1 MSENIKEIFVR
12 IEYLEKLINSIQQW
26 VILTWGILA
35 VIVAVLSVTITILV
49 KKWVD
54 KKVEEELPKA
64 IEANPPILYFTGMLN
79 KISTTRDDKN
89 NWHTKARIELD
100 CKKFKLK
107 ALNFPVE
114 LNLYYVESRNFKDII
129 LNSENG
135 LDNTWSTNTYKVP
148 IIQYTAEISNN
159 VIQIK
164 YIEYKKD
171 ESLTDTAFYTLK
183 IPNPI
188 YQKDIKQ
195 N

>member
-12 IEYLEKLINSIQQW
+12 IEYLEKLINNTQQW
-26 VILTWGILA
+26 VILTWAILG
-35 VIVAVLSVTITILV
+35 VIVAVLSITITIVV

-79 KISTTRDDKN
+79 KISTTRDDNN
-89 NWHTKARIELD
+89 NWYTKAIIELD
-100 CKKFKLK
+100 CEKFKLK
-107 ALNFPVE
+107 TLNFPVE
-114 LNLYYVESRNFKDII
+114 LNLYYVESRNFKEII
-129 LNSENG
+129 LNSGNG
-135 LDNTWSTNTYKVP
+135 LDNTWSKNTYKVP
-148 IIQYTAEISNN
+148 IIQYTTEISNN
-159 VIQIK
+159 AIQIK
-164 YIEYKKD
+164 YIEYKKE

-188 YQKDIKQ
+188 YKKDIKQ